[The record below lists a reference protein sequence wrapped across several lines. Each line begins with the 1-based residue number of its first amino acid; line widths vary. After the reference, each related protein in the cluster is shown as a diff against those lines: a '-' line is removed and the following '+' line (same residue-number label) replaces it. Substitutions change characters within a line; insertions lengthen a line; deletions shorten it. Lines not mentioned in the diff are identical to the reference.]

1 LAFKIV
7 TDQTAGRLVMV
18 RLYAGTLRKGDRVLN
33 PRTRQTGRIGRLVR
47 VHADRREDVESAV
60 AGEIVAV
67 VGLRGFATGDSTLL
81 PVQAGSFVS

>member
-1 LAFKIV
+1 
-7 TDQTAGRLVMV
+7 
-18 RLYAGTLRKGDRVLN
+18 
-33 PRTRQTGRIGRLVR
+33 
-47 VHADRREDVESAV
+47 V